1 MQRTD
6 YYVHGSWRRVG
17 SLRRLLTSLS
27 VANFHGWSV
36 PLTISFDA
44 HPDENA
50 VEFAEKLSWP
60 FGPKQVVVAQ
70 LHRGLRG
77 QWMEMVQLGH
87 DYIVLEDDVETS
99 PDFFSWILTAR
110 QLLEK
115 FHQHSRNRVIG
126 ICLYVPLID
135 EVHYPRR
142 PWNFSKT
149 GAPGEVYLHQLPC
162 SWGQVYFKEW
172 WREFSLFYRAR
183 SAPPF
188 YDLTAEGG
196 PLGEGSKKASRGN
209 PRLLI
214 PSSQSNTWGY
224 HSWKRFMVDFM
235 YFRGLT
241 MLYPFPKKML
251 AGGFSFAH
259 QEAGDHVKGVKVRPK
274 MTASLLT
281 SSEARRFLDQVIHH
295 SPQKVAV
302 VDLHH
307 RLVENTKELSAQG
320 VNFLL
325 RSLRGLPG
333 NGKDKERLRYGQH
346 FVENQRELMGL
357 ESRCVLDLCKRW
369 GSCSSGSSPAVSI
382 SLSPAVQCSHLKILD
397 PELGEEELIKSV
409 AAELADI
416 REMVKLV

>member
-1 MQRTD
+1 
-6 YYVHGSWRRVG
+6 
-17 SLRRLLTSLS
+17 
-27 VANFHGWSV
+27 
-36 PLTISFDA
+36 
-44 HPDENA
+44 
-50 VEFAEKLSWP
+50 
-60 FGPKQVVVAQ
+60 
-70 LHRGLRG
+70 
-77 QWMEMVQLGH
+77 
-87 DYIVLEDDVETS
+87 
-99 PDFFSWILTAR
+99 
-110 QLLEK
+110 
-115 FHQHSRNRVIG
+115 
-126 ICLYVPLID
+126 
-135 EVHYPRR
+135 
-142 PWNFSKT
+142 
-149 GAPGEVYLHQLPC
+149 
-162 SWGQVYFKEW
+162 
-172 WREFSLFYRAR
+172 
-183 SAPPF
+183 
-188 YDLTAEGG
+188 
-196 PLGEGSKKASRGN
+196 
-209 PRLLI
+209 
-214 PSSQSNTWGY
+214 
-224 HSWKRFMVDFM
+224 
-235 YFRGLT
+235 
-241 MLYPFPKKML
+241 
-251 AGGFSFAH
+251 
-259 QEAGDHVKGVKVRPK
+259 